1 MKELAHASP
10 VRISCYGYTWE
21 VWRALKMPEL
31 LLTQFS
37 CSSNSLRASI
47 TQYTHAIVKTVSI
60 VIIVSISKVR
70 IVNTA
75 SI

>member
-1 MKELAHASP
+1 
-10 VRISCYGYTWE
+10 
-21 VWRALKMPEL
+21 MPEL

-37 CSSNSLRASI
+37 YSSNSLRASI